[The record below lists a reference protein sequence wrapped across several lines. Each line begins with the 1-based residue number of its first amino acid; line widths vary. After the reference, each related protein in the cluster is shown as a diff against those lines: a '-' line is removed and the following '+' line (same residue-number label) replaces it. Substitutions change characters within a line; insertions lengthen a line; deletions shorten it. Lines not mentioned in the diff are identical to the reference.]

1 MWLHC
6 ASFLM
11 GSCIFVAKPRLQTR
25 AFSPECL
32 SSPGRGCDS
41 RVTTAGWQ
49 QLMFLLCF
57 QLFFGGSCPPGG
69 GGELWKSLRPLPSL
83 PLAPPSHQ
91 LGKSCCLNV
100 KPPGATPAAPSGL
113 SEVALLPR
121 GAPRAVPALSL
132 SPGCHLEPEAAQPW
146 CCSLCDKRAVSLVN
160 KWLLFLIPLLPN
172 SFPPREG
179 LSSALELPKTPG
191 FLENG
196 DFGVTSR
203 AVPGWGGEPPEV
215 PLQPWGQG
223 HCCPHPVLL
232 SHRIPNRF
240 GMGGNLKL
248 GPVPASPC
256 HGEPSRLLLSWFRA
270 KFRTKTLWGDL

>member
-1 MWLHC
+1 MAALCFIPHGKLHFC
-6 ASFLM
+6 GKAST
-11 GSCIFVAKPRLQTR
+11 PTR

-203 AVPGWGGEPPEV
+203 AVPGCGGRAPRGAPAALGTRTLLSPSCAPQSQNPKSVWDGREFKAWSCSS
-215 PLQPWGQG
+215 LSLPWRTFQAA
-223 HCCPHPVLL
+223 PVLVQGK
-232 SHRIPNRF
+232 I
-240 GMGGNLKL
+240 
-248 GPVPASPC
+248 
-256 HGEPSRLLLSWFRA
+256 
-270 KFRTKTLWGDL
+270 